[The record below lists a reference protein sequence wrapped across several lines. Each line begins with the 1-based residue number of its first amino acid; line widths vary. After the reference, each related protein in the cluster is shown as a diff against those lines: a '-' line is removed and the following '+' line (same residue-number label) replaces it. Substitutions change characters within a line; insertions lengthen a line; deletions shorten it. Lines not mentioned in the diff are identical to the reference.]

1 MNEAV
6 IRIAGANGDGIESS
20 GMLLIKVAARSGRHV
35 FGYRS
40 YQSVIKGGHV
50 WYQVRIADDRIYS
63 HGNDI
68 DILVALNQDAIAN
81 QLKHVKEG
89 GIIIYDPDKVTIS
102 DAPQGIKRI
111 GIPLLDIATKVG
123 GDPIMRNTVALGAVL
138 KLVGI
143 DIAVANELINETF
156 SKKSQQVADQNI
168 KAATEGYNFAG
179 VEKAFDIK
187 NDSKRR
193 YVLDGNT
200 VLSIG
205 AYAAGCKFYAA
216 YPMTPASGILHWF
229 ASHEN
234 LGIVFKQTEDEIT
247 AINSAIGA
255 ASAGVRA
262 MCGTSGGGFSLMVEA
277 LGLAGMIEA
286 PLVVVD
292 VERTGPST
300 GLPTKTEQ
308 SDLLFVSH
316 ASQGEFP
323 RIVVA
328 PRNTE
333 ESFKIASEAF
343 NLAERYQCPVIILSD
358 LYLAEHIEGIE
369 DLDVEGVKVDRG
381 KIQVEAIGGSRF
393 DRYKITDDGI
403 SPRSIPGT
411 PGLEFVAASD
421 EHNEHGD
428 LISDVFAGIDE
439 YVEKRKKMHE
449 KRMRKIDTMLK
460 NEDLFR
466 PELEDEE
473 ADYFFVTFGS
483 ATMPAKEA
491 ANLLSNEGLR
501 FGVIS
506 FSYLLPLDA
515 EKTLQ
520 ILKGKKLIDV
530 EYNFTGQL
538 AQHIKSITGV
548 DVEKRILK
556 YDGEA
561 FTPKEIAEQAK
572 LLAKGW

>member
-1 MNEAV
+1 MSEVV
-6 IRIAGANGDGIESS
+6 IRVAGANGDGIESS
-20 GMLLIKVAARSGRHV
+20 GMLLLKIAARSGRYV

-50 WYQVRIADDRIYS
+50 WYQIRIADEKLYS
-63 HGNDI
+63 HGSDI
-68 DILVALNQDAIAN
+68 DILVALDQDAITY

-89 GIIIYDPDKVTIS
+89 GIVIYDPSRTTIS
-102 DAPQGIKRI
+102 GAPQDTKLI
-111 GIPLLDIATKVG
+111 GIPLLDIATKVS

-143 DIAVANELINETF
+143 DIAVADMLINETF
-156 SKKSQQVADQNI
+156 SKKSQQIADQNI
-168 KAATEGYNFAG
+168 KAAAEGYNFAG
-179 VEKAFDIK
+179 VERTFDIK
-187 NDSKRR
+187 NDSRRR

-200 VLSIG
+200 ALSVG

-216 YPMTPASGILHWF
+216 YPMTPASSILHWF

-234 LGIVFKQTEDEIT
+234 LGVVFKQTEDEIT
-247 AINSAIGA
+247 AINATIGA

-277 LGLAGMIEA
+277 LGLAGMIEV
-286 PLVVVD
+286 PIVVVEA
-292 VERTGPST
+292 ERTGPST

-308 SDLLFVSH
+308 ADLLFVNH
-316 ASQGEFP
+316 AAQGEFP

-328 PRNTE
+328 PRSAE
-333 ESFKIASEAF
+333 ESFKIAYEAF
-343 NLAERYQCPVIILSD
+343 NLAEMYQCPVIILSD
-358 LYLAEHIEGIE
+358 LYMAEHIEGVEEI
-369 DLDVEGVKVDRG
+369 DVDGVKVERG
-381 KIQVEAIGGSRF
+381 RVQAEATNDGRF

-421 EHNEHGD
+421 EHNEYGD

-460 NEDLFR
+460 NEDLFK
-466 PELEDEE
+466 PELEGGQ

-491 ANLLSNEGLR
+491 VKLLSNEGLR
-501 FGVIS
+501 FGIIS
-506 FSYLLPLDA
+506 FSYLLPIDA
-515 EKTLQ
+515 EKTLK
-520 ILKGKKLIDV
+520 ILNGKKLIDV

-538 AQHIKSITGV
+538 AQHIKSATGINI
-548 DVEKRILK
+548 EKRILK

-572 LLAKGW
+572 LIANGW